1 MNKFS
6 LIALTFAAFAV
17 PCLAVPG
24 AEFAVK
30 KVDVQYPTSP
40 DYGQGATV
48 RWTPQK
54 WVKMEVTFDA
64 APEFT
69 DELVFNYYALTAD
82 NHLLVGHVNHV
93 SILKGHDL
101 HSVMY
106 ISPKSIV
113 KIMQHKA
120 PPTGELPL
128 TQVTVTISKPG
139 VAAAIAMGNLKGVGQ
154 GEWWATMKQE
164 DGFLMNKGETPFAPL
179 FWDYYE
185 TVKPAGAR

>member
-6 LIALTFAAFAV
+6 LIALTLLAFAA

-24 AEFAVK
+24 AEYAIK
-30 KVDVQYPTSP
+30 KVEVQNPVSP
-40 DYGQGATV
+40 EFGQNGSV

-64 APEFT
+64 NPEFT
-69 DELVFNYYALTAD
+69 DELTFTYYALTTD
-82 NHLLVGHVNHV
+82 NRLLVGRVNHV
-93 SILKGHDL
+93 NILKGRDL

-113 KIMQHKA
+113 KILQHKPA
-120 PPTGELPL
+120 ATGELPL
-128 TQVTVTISKPG
+128 AQVTVTISKPG
-139 VAAAIAMGNLKGVGQ
+139 VAAPIAMGNLKGVGR
-154 GEWWATMKQE
+154 GEWWATLKQE
-164 DGFLMNKGETPFAPL
+164 EGFLANKTETPFAPL

-185 TVKPAGAR
+185 AVKTAR